1 MTRIFVSAAI
11 VAATLLGA
19 TGGYAAPSS
28 DTSQL
33 RANVATT
40 SGRSLSLSELAAAEF
55 DRSSDADNQQMIV
68 HPGHVVATPAT
79 VTVGSLPPSAVVGLA
94 ADAGLTLDQAK
105 GMTLSELAAKKFARD
120 NSM

>member
-55 DRSSDADNQQMIV
+55 DPVSYT
-68 HPGHVVATPAT
+68 H
-79 VTVGSLPPSAVVGLA
+79 
-94 ADAGLTLDQAK
+94 LTLP
-105 GMTLSELAAKKFARD
+105 TILLV
-120 NSM
+120 